1 MSDMSER
8 VSASLQAA
16 SAATGSFVSGGTF
29 HTFTAPPR
37 LSDDPELKAIFEL
50 AEKSRG
56 YELSD
61 PLRRVL
67 TRQLSETI
75 EAATEAFNSKF
86 KGERQVSLAQAELD
100 RRKGEMFAIAKALE
114 GMPPL

>member
-1 MSDMSER
+1 MSDMHER

-16 SAATGSFVSGGTF
+16 SAATGC
-29 HTFTAPPR
+29 FTSPGMFTRPPR

-50 AEKSRG
+50 AEKARG
-56 YELSD
+56 YEVSD

-67 TRQLSETI
+67 FRQLSETL
-75 EAATEAFNSKF
+75 EAATQAFDNKL

-100 RRKGEMFAIAKALE
+100 RRKGEMFAIAAALE
-114 GMPPL
+114 GMPER